1 MLNKI
6 HLLTLVFIS
15 LMFFA
20 ATDEVSAKD
29 LKFTHTQSPTGFIK
43 GHSWG
48 FSGRKGQYL
57 GDVPAESMKK
67 MSDTG
72 ANWVCIC
79 FAAEMEKPNEPQI
92 FWADSDPCM
101 VTDDEILRA
110 ISLARQNN
118 LKITLKPMVEVRDGT
133 WRAWIKFKTAEGK
146 DDIQSWDKWWSDY
159 KKFLLHYARIA
170 EQTKCEMFSL
180 GCEMGSTEQFED
192 RWRNLIAEIRK
203 IYSGAITYDT
213 NHDEEDRLKWWDAV
227 DIISVSAYYPIGT
240 GKIAL
245 ATEDPN
251 KAPPSGNSVEVL
263 KRRWKPIKQK
273 LRRISEKFDRPIFFI
288 ELGVCSA
295 RGCSSA
301 PWTHP
306 DPNLIYDG
314 DEQSRYYQATIETF
328 WDEPWFIGF
337 AWWDWPSNLYSLE
350 QAKSDIGFCIYGKPA
365 EQVVRQWY
373 AKPR

>member
-1 MLNKI
+1 
-6 HLLTLVFIS
+6 
-15 LMFFA
+15 
-20 ATDEVSAKD
+20 
-29 LKFTHTQSPTGFIK
+29 
-43 GHSWG
+43 
-48 FSGRKGQYL
+48 
-57 GDVPAESMKK
+57 MKK
-67 MSDTG
+67 MADTG

-101 VTDDEILRA
+101 VTDDEIQRA

-118 LKITLKPMVEVRDGT
+118 LKIILKPMVDVRDGT
-133 WRAWIKFKTAEGK
+133 WRALIKFKTAEGK
-146 DDIQSWDKWWSDY
+146 DDTKSWDKWWADY
-159 KKFLLHYARIA
+159 KKFLLHYAHIA
-170 EQTKCEMFSL
+170 EQAKCEMFSL

-192 RWRNLIAEIRK
+192 RWRSLIAEIRK

-227 DIISVSAYYPIGT
+227 DIISISAYYPIGT
-240 GKIAL
+240 GRVDT
-245 ATEDPN
+245 ATKDPN
-251 KAPPSGNSVEVL
+251 KVTPSGNSVEVL
-263 KRRWKPIKQK
+263 KRRWKPIKEK

-295 RGCSSA
+295 RGCSAA

-314 DEQSRYYQATIETF
+314 DEQSRYFQATIETF

-337 AWWDWPSNLYSLE
+337 AWWDWPPSLYSLE